1 MFMFALGFMTCITG
15 VGIYSRVT
23 KTINLHKKLMT
34 DYDKAEQDG
43 FTYGPPDD

>member
-15 VGIYSRVT
+15 VGIYSRVN
-23 KTINLHKKLMT
+23 KTVCLRNKLIS
-34 DYDKAEQDG
+34 DYNKAEQDG